1 VEPAVN
7 MRLQSALIALCFI
20 SISLLFFNKIFTSDY
35 GIHLSIG
42 KHIVET
48 GKIPDREFLIYPNLN
63 NPVNFEEMGFQ
74 VILYSVY
81 RLVGTEGVSVFV
93 WLMAT
98 LSFFFVY
105 KSLRARDI
113 HPYIVLLTMLL
124 FAMPFRIRLQPRPEI
139 IAYFFT
145 SYLIYA
151 CSLFYYKGNRRILY
165 SIPFVF
171 LVWANIHPSTLAGI
185 GTLGAF
191 GTQSLVVIYKDKF
204 TKTTL
209 KNNLFI
215 PLGIFVLSILATF
228 LSKHGFDSVLTPV
241 RLMTSSEQMTGISE
255 MASIVNSGF
264 YPYYKYLLVLTVV
277 FGAAGLI
284 SFRIKIPDII
294 LAIYGMRLPLMVAR
308 GMAFMSIFSIPLVA
322 QSFDGLLKRIRE
334 VLDKREETGRK
345 ARMKAA
351 KGKESPKKKQE
362 KKEAPSVAA
371 SRFCL
376 PIVLAWLVFLGSVG
390 YGAYYVRVGTVDLVE
405 NGIGLTEH
413 KFSLKSGEFLRNLDI
428 KGNMF
433 NFFDLGGF
441 IEWQVF
447 PQKLTFIDGRSG
459 ITFKDHQLITGV
471 AGNPEDLFDK
481 YNITYIVT
489 KSVDS
494 SGTILPLMGYLAN
507 NPKWELVFA
516 DGLAVVFVRN
526 LPENKRIIE
535 TYGISKN
542 ILSQQIIS
550 ELLHSTYLGVNKFYV
565 YITVGNIYMNG
576 KNYSNALKYFTLARE
591 LNDDPRLAE
600 MVNRLE
606 SMRGNR

>member
-1 VEPAVN
+1 MTQAGAGVEPAVN

-334 VLDKREETGRK
+334 VLDKRED
-345 ARMKAA
+345 
-351 KGKESPKKKQE
+351 ESREREGIPE
-362 KKEAPSVAA
+362 KEAGEEGGPLRRCLALLPSDRLGLACFPGIRRLWGLLRPGGNRGPRGKRHRPHGAQVLSQVGRVPPE
-371 SRFCL
+371 SRHQ
-376 PIVLAWLVFLGSVG
+376 G
-390 YGAYYVRVGTVDLVE
+390 
-405 NGIGLTEH
+405 EH
-413 KFSLKSGEFLRNLDI
+413 VQLLRP
-428 KGNMF
+428 
-433 NFFDLGGF
+433 GG
-441 IEWQVF
+441 VH
-447 PQKLTFIDGRSG
+447 R
-459 ITFKDHQLITGV
+459 V
-471 AGNPEDLFDK
+471 AGVPAE
-481 YNITYIVT
+481 
-489 KSVDS
+489 
-494 SGTILPLMGYLAN
+494 
-507 NPKWELVFA
+507 A
-516 DGLAVVFVRN
+516 DVHR
-526 LPENKRIIE
+526 R
-535 TYGISKN
+535 
-542 ILSQQIIS
+542 
-550 ELLHSTYLGVNKFYV
+550 
-565 YITVGNIYMNG
+565 
-576 KNYSNALKYFTLARE
+576 
-591 LNDDPRLAE
+591 
-600 MVNRLE
+600 
-606 SMRGNR
+606 